1 MLKNKYN
8 FVSSFSKLLSVQFY
22 HNFYKDNLLKEI
34 EVFADEDTSRFL
46 KSHGILMRFIE
57 NGFVLISKNDPKF
70 ESQNFAGEINLAF
83 FLKIKSNF
91 FLNITDIPYSNSQKF
106 IFQNTQDVSNEKLHL
121 NEFVDQKNTQSTDKD
136 GIFGEI
142 YLNINSK
149 NQFFGSVVAR
159 EISNELVYSIHFN
172 ARKVI
177 FRYNFFSTDSV
188 IDFKKYFIT
197 DEQDSFKLNN
207 FDTRVLANGMSVY
220 FILIEEETLASQAY
234 TKKLYLKKDDD
245 FLTYFS
251 IFLPYPKPNTIN
263 YDSMKNVYF
272 NDVFVKI

>member
-8 FVSSFSKLLSVQFY
+8 FISSFSKLLSVQFY

-34 EVFADEDTSRFL
+34 DVFADEDTNRFL

-70 ESQNFAGEINLAF
+70 ESQNFAGEIKLAF

-121 NEFVDQKNTQSTDKD
+121 NDFVDQKNTQSTDKD

-149 NQFFGSVVAR
+149 NQFFGSEVAR
-159 EISNELVYSIHFN
+159 EISNELIYSIHFN

-207 FDTRVLANGMSVY
+207 FDTRILANGMSVY
-220 FILIEEETLASQAY
+220 FILIEEETLVSQTY

>member
-8 FVSSFSKLLSVQFY
+8 FVSSFSRFISVNFY
-22 HNFYKDNLLKEI
+22 HNFYKDTLLKGLEI
-34 EVFADEDTSRFL
+34 TPDENTNKLL
-46 KSHGILMRFIE
+46 KNHSILVRYVE
-57 NGFVLISKNDPKF
+57 NGFTLVSKKDPKF
-70 ESQNFAGEINLAF
+70 EAANFAGEIELNF
-83 FLKIKSNF
+83 FFKIKDSF
-91 FLNITDIPYSNSQKF
+91 FLNITNIPYTNNQKF
-106 IFQNTQDVSNEKLHL
+106 IFKNTQDLADEKLHL
-121 NEFVDQKNTQSTDKD
+121 NDFVDQKNIQSTDKD

-142 YLNINSK
+142 CLNINSK
-149 NQFFGSVVAR
+149 NQFFGSEVAR
-159 EISNELVYSIHFN
+159 QVSNELIYSIHFN

-177 FRYNFFSTDSV
+177 FRYNFFSTDLA

-197 DEQDSFKLNN
+197 DEQNSFKLNN
-207 FDTRVLANGMSVY
+207 FDTRILANGMSVY
-220 FILIEEETLASQAY
+220 FILIEEEAFASQTF

-263 YDSMKNVYF
+263 FDSTRNVYF

>member
-34 EVFADEDTSRFL
+34 DVFADEDTNRFL

-70 ESQNFAGEINLAF
+70 ESQNFAGEIKLAF

-91 FLNITDIPYSNSQKF
+91 FLNITDIPYSNSQKL

-121 NEFVDQKNTQSTDKD
+121 NDFVDQKNTQSTDKD

-149 NQFFGSVVAR
+149 NQFFGSEVAR
-159 EISNELVYSIHFN
+159 EISNELIYSIHFN

-197 DEQDSFKLNN
+197 DEQGSFKLNN
-207 FDTRVLANGMSVY
+207 FDTRILANGMSVY
-220 FILIEEETLASQAY
+220 FILIEEETLVSQTY